1 MRLRVKQLVCERL
14 NGMRITETNLAE
26 AIHSPERDAGTHV
39 PWEAQGWE
47 LEHRD
52 PGVTPGRG
60 QLLTA
65 GRRLRG
71 PEGGVGSGKG
81 LSRKPG
87 QPGRRGDL
95 LSHSQAVE
103 PSLWPLGPHV
113 SALESGRLQ
122 REAGLLL
129 PSRGREPG
137 AVEKDRPQRRSDHSC
152 QRPGRQAGGPELPR
166 LRQLGSLHTR
176 RPQSSHDPSSCATPT
191 LDAAGAELPEAR
203 KPLC

>member
-1 MRLRVKQLVCERL
+1 MGLDLPWEGAGLKQGPGPSVGALEAEETVQGTEKHLRLRVKQLVCERL
-14 NGMRITETNLAE
+14 NGMRITETNLAA

-47 LEHRD
+47 LERRD
-52 PGVTPGRG
+52 PAAIPGRG

-65 GRRLRG
+65 GRRPRG
-71 PEGGVGSGKG
+71 REGGVGSGKR

-87 QPGRRGDL
+87 QPGRQGHL

-103 PSLWPLGPHV
+103 PLLWPLCPYM

-137 AVEKDRPQRRSDHSC
+137 AEKDRP
-152 QRPGRQAGGPELPR
+152 GGAVTTAARGQDDTLE
-166 LRQLGSLHTR
+166 G
-176 RPQSSHDPSSCATPT
+176 QSS
-191 LDAAGAELPEAR
+191 LG
-203 KPLC
+203 